1 VRIVVTTGFA
11 EELRKL
17 VPLALV
23 GIVLGVT
30 SAFIVL
36 NHPVEP
42 VDAPLPSIELS
53 ALHAIADKDAAIQR
67 KLDASPL
74 PAEVRAIG
82 TAYLTWNELA
92 ARKVDPRDPRRDQLA
107 GDIRTAIGLARQRLG
122 DEKALADA
130 LYDLRAYHTQLFV
143 KELQRAAKTKGS
155 VELDRLAGALMPVL
169 IHNEWVGPG
178 FELRVPEAILRARYK
193 LHWTSIVFNLEDC
206 EHSPPNACYGL
217 TTLPLVPPVLR
228 ALLAYLVGH
237 PIVREE
243 DVTEAGTPAAA
254 IDRRRLIYLDRLASL
269 DRYSDPGAKS
279 HPYLGDYPYEL
290 GRGVLVYRLG
300 RYDLAQDHFA
310 RWAAT
315 HPSDTRARNWY
326 LAAVAK
332 AHGE

>member
-1 VRIVVTTGFA
+1 VRIVVTTGIG

-17 VPLALV
+17 VPIALA
-23 GIVLGVT
+23 GIALGVT

-42 VDAPLPSIELS
+42 VDAPMPGVDLAELRAIER
-53 ALHAIADKDAAIQR
+53 KDAAIQH
-67 KLDASPL
+67 KLDGAPL

-92 ARKVDPRDPRRDQLA
+92 AQKVDPHDPRRDQLA
-107 GDIRTAIGLARQRLG
+107 SDLRSAMGLARHRMG
-122 DEKALADA
+122 DEKSLAAA

-143 KELQRAAKTKGS
+143 KELQRASKTKGS
-155 VELDRLAGALMPVL
+155 LELDRLAGALVPVL
-169 IHNEWVGPG
+169 RHNEWLGADY
-178 FELRVPEAILRARYK
+178 EMLVPEPVLRARYK

-217 TTLPLVPPVLR
+217 TTLPIDAPELR
-228 ALLAYLVGH
+228 ALLSWLVSH
-237 PIVREE
+237 PVVREE
-243 DVTEAGTPAAA
+243 DVVQAGTTSSA

-269 DRYSDPGAKS
+269 DRYSDPGAQT

-290 GRGVLVYRLG
+290 GRGVLLYRLG
-300 RYDLAQDHFA
+300 QYEHASEHLA
-310 RWAAT
+310 RWSAT
-315 HPSDTRARNWY
+315 HPQDTRARNWF

-332 AHGE
+332 TRGE